1 VTDSNRASFLKGGLM
16 SLSWKTLLQGL
27 VLNRGSQ
34 FRVSHMLGNAGAQEI
49 ISLGI
54 CARES

>member
-1 VTDSNRASFLKGGLM
+1 M